1 LQDNRAVSYLMDTAR
16 GSSAP
21 FDPDRDQEL
30 LDGMLDAAIKVVR
43 DETDAKLSEKD
54 KKIRELRAEN
64 RKAQKETQAEYEA
77 RLNEEARKIA
87 DVEARLAELERQ
99 RVEDARRLALIA
111 SRHEAIMNE
120 GIAHANKWIGRYQVL
135 GAVVLAVAGI
145 LAAFGV
151 FWDPSTLPVAVDWGS
166 KLIAAV
172 GVIFTVLA
180 LLGRPVPGLWQ
191 VIERRGEKWYA
202 DYCVNKGVPAV
213 EAQERLLVGTNRL
226 LLAEVDRETHET
238 DGKAVHGQD
247 S

>member
-1 LQDNRAVSYLMDTAR
+1 MDTAR

-54 KKIRELRAEN
+54 KKIRQLRADS

-77 RLNEEARKIA
+77 RLNEEAQKTA
-87 DVEARLAELERQ
+87 DMEARLAELERQ
-99 RVEDARRLALIA
+99 REEDAKRLAMVS
-111 SRHEAIMNE
+111 SRHEAIMRE
-120 GIAHANKWIGRYQVL
+120 GIEYANKWISRYQVL
-135 GAVVLAVAGI
+135 GAAILAAAGI
-145 LAAFGV
+145 LATFGV
-151 FWDPSTLPVAVDWGS
+151 FWDPSTLPPAVDWGS
-166 KLIAAV
+166 KLIATI

-191 VIERRGEKWYA
+191 VIEHRGEKWYS
-202 DYCVNKGVPAV
+202 DYCVNKGVSAV
-213 EAQERLLVGTNRL
+213 EAQERLLVGTSRL
-226 LLAEVDRETHET
+226 LLAEVDREIHET

>member
-1 LQDNRAVSYLMDTAR
+1 MDTAR

-54 KKIRELRAEN
+54 KKIRQLRAES

-77 RLNEEARKIA
+77 RLSEEAQKTA
-87 DVEARLAELERQ
+87 DAEARLADLERQ
-99 RVEDARRLALIA
+99 RKEDIKRLALVS
-111 SRHEAIMNE
+111 SRHEAIMRE
-120 GIAHANKWIGRYQVL
+120 GIEYSNKWIGRYQVL
-135 GAVVLAVAGI
+135 GAAILAAAGI
-145 LAAFGV
+145 LATFGV
-151 FWDPSTLPVAVDWGS
+151 FWDPSTLAPAVDWGS
-166 KLIAAV
+166 KLIATI
-172 GVIFTVLA
+172 GVIFTVLP

-191 VIERRGEKWYA
+191 VIERRGEKWYS

-226 LLAEVDRETHET
+226 LLTEVDQEIHVT
-238 DGKAVHGQD
+238 DAKADYGQD